1 MWGAGGGGG
10 MGGAY
15 KGERAVLES
24 EKQTKNKSALLE
36 KHQQLCLEL
45 RIKW

>member
-1 MWGAGGGGG
+1 

-24 EKQTKNKSALLE
+24 EIQTKNESALLE
-36 KHQQLCLEL
+36 EHQQLCLEL
-45 RIKW
+45 RIK